1 MEKKSKKVVF
11 SEDGRTLVRVPRDF
25 EGEFVIPE
33 GVISLENG
41 VFRGCEKLTHV
52 VFPYSLTKISRSS
65 FVMSGLTEIEI
76 PNYIE
81 VIENGAFA
89 YCKKSSKVIL
99 HNGIKEIGEN
109 AFLDCTIK
117 EIVIPKSVVYI
128 HPLAFEGCPIEHIVV
143 EEGNPKYDSRENCN
157 AIIETATN
165 TLVYGCKNTKIPQ
178 SVSVIGE
185 CAFYRCLTLEN
196 IFIPKSVT
204 MISKDAFRRF
214 GTLSFESIV
223 VEEGNPTYD
232 SRDNCNAII
241 ETNTNRLIVGC
252 SNTVVPTTVTTI
264 GEAAFEF
271 CQLIVKIDIPDN
283 VIDIESHAFY
293 GCRNMEYIRLP
304 KGLKRLADG
313 IFAECYK
320 LNNVSLPEGLEA
332 IEGKAFTQNS
342 SLTHID
348 IPSNVKSVSG
358 FSSCPKLKHITIPE
372 NVQKVGKMFAETK
385 LKSISVD
392 ERNTKFDSRENC
404 NAIIETET
412 NTLIRGCAS
421 TVIPKSVEHIASQ
434 AFWFC
439 VDLREISIP
448 EGVKTI
454 GKRAF
459 VGCEKLRKV
468 VLPVTLEN
476 IEEDELWGGVFDS
489 YVKQIIIPR
498 GHKERFMKMGLK
510 QYEEV
515 IIEQ

>member
-25 EGEFVIPE
+25 EGEFVIPD
-33 GVISLENG
+33 GITSLG
-41 VFRGCEKLTHV
+41 YHVFYGCDKLTRV
-52 VFPYSLTKISRSS
+52 IIPRSLTTIPSHS
-65 FVMSGLTEIEI
+65 FCMCGLTQVEI
-76 PNYIE
+76 PGNIE
-81 VIENGAFA
+81 VIEHCAFEW
-89 YCKKSSKVIL
+89 CKNLSKVVL
-99 HNGIKEIGEN
+99 RDGIKEIGAE
-109 AFLDCTIK
+109 AFLDCAIK
-117 EIVIPKSVVYI
+117 ELIIPESVINI
-128 HPLAFEGCPIEHIVV
+128 HAQAFEGCPIESIVV
-143 EEGNPKYDSRENCN
+143 QEGNPIYDSRDNCN
-157 AIIETATN
+157 AIIETETN

-178 SVSVIGE
+178 SVSSIGSY
-185 CAFYRCLTLEN
+185 AFYRCLTLEN

-204 MISKDAFRRF
+204 VISKDAFRRF
-214 GTLSFESIV
+214 GMLSFESIV
-223 VEEGNPTYD
+223 VEEGNPAYD

-283 VIDIESHAFY
+283 VIDIEPHAFY

-304 KGLKRLADG
+304 KGLKRLARG
-313 IFAECYK
+313 VFGECYK
-320 LNNVSLPEGLEA
+320 LNNISLPEGLEA
-332 IEGKAFTQNS
+332 IEGQAFTQNN
-342 SLTHID
+342 SLTHIV

-372 NVQKVGKMFAETK
+372 NVQKVGEMFAETK

-434 AFWFC
+434 AFWYC
-439 VDLREISIP
+439 ADLREISIP
-448 EGVKTI
+448 EGVKSI

-459 VGCEKLRKV
+459 VGCDKLRKV
-468 VLPVTLEN
+468 VLPTSIIK
-476 IEEDELWGGVFDS
+476 IEEDEWEDVFGGS
-489 YVKQIIIPR
+489 VKKIVIPK

-510 QYEEV
+510 RYEEI